1 MGRMWIR
8 FAPHCIRIRRLDGFL
23 NRQGVDKQRHETSND
38 DRDPSPFDYAQG
50 QDDDSKGFAQD
61 DGFVK

>member
-1 MGRMWIR
+1 M
-8 FAPHCIRIRRLDGFL
+8 
-23 NRQGVDKQRHETSND
+23 KQATTK

-61 DGFVK
+61 DGFVKMTAS

>member
-1 MGRMWIR
+1 MG
-8 FAPHCIRIRRLDGFL
+8 FKQTRRGT
-23 NRQGVDKQRHETSND
+23 NNGMKQATTTGI
-38 DRDPSPFDYAQG
+38 PSPFDYAQG